1 MAQDGATNAT
11 PSTPIGTADVANAS
25 ALVESV
31 SVIRQALSTGSDAIV
46 TAITA
51 IATAVTQKLLGGV
64 VGTTTN
70 RLLKSKTVS
79 SGSSAGSLQA
89 SGITC
94 DGSNNLSG
102 IGNIDLTGN
111 VVTSGGSFY
120 VSADGTGLG
129 PTGALLGA
137 GKIYNLYGYN
147 STSLAYV
154 SMLSITTNN
163 PPTLNLIST
172 ATKGGVGI
180 ATLATNVWTQQQ
192 GFTRVSLTDAATITW
207 NAQTQQ
213 SAYVLLTS
221 GVGATRVLGA
231 PSNLVSGF
239 TYVLVVQ
246 QSSTGT
252 NALTYNGVY
261 KWPGGVAP
269 VLSTA
274 NNAIDILTFVSD
286 GTNMYGVAQL
296 GFA

>member
-1 MAQDGATNAT
+1 MPQDVAN
-11 PSTPIGTADVANAS
+11 PSTPVTQADLANAS
-25 ALVESV
+25 ALNGATSAV
-31 SVIRQALSTGSDAIV
+31 RQALSTSSASIV
-46 TAITA
+46 ALLTTIGNY
-51 IATAVTQKLLGGV
+51 ITQKLVGGV
-64 VGTTTN
+64 VGTSTN

-89 SGITC
+89 SGVTC

-120 VSADGTGLG
+120 VSADGTGFG

-154 SMLSITTNN
+154 SMLSVTTNN

-192 GFTRVSLTDAATITW
+192 GFTRVSLTDAATIAW

-221 GVGATRVLGA
+221 GVGGTRALGT

-246 QSSTGT
+246 QSSTGS
-252 NALTYNGVY
+252 NALTYSGVY

-274 NNAIDILTFVSD
+274 NNAIDILTFASD

>member
-1 MAQDGATNAT
+1 MPQDVAN
-11 PSTPIGTADVANAS
+11 PSTPVTQADLANAS
-25 ALVESV
+25 ALNGATSAV
-31 SVIRQALSTGSDAIV
+31 RMALSSGSDAVV

-51 IATAVTQKLLGGV
+51 IATAVTQKLIGGV

-129 PTGALLGA
+129 PTGALLAA

-154 SMLSITTNN
+154 SMLSVTTGN

-172 ATKGGVGI
+172 ATKGSVAI
-180 ATLATNVWTQQQ
+180 ATLNTNTWLQQQ
-192 GFTRVSLTDAATITW
+192 GFARATLTDASTITW

-213 SAYVLLTS
+213 SAYVLLTAA
-221 GVGATRVLGA
+221 VGATRALGA
-231 PSNLVSGF
+231 PTNQIDGF
-239 TYVLVVQ
+239 TYILRVQ
-246 QSSTGT
+246 QSSAGG
-252 NALTYNGVY
+252 NAMTFNAVY
-261 KWPGGVAP
+261 KWPGGIAP
-269 VLSTA
+269 VLSTGA
-274 NNAIDILTFVSD
+274 NAVDILTFVSD
-286 GTNMYGVAQL
+286 GTNMNGVIQKA
-296 GFA
+296 FA